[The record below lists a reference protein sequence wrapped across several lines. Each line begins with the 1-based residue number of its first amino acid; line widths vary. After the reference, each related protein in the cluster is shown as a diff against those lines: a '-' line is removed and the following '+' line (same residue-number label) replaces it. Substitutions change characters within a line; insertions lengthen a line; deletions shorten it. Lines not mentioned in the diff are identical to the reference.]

1 MKITSVRVMNLARIG
16 LDMQIQTVAVIG
28 AGTMVQSYKFALR
41 AAGKPIYSMHLKM
54 V

>member
-1 MKITSVRVMNLARIG
+1 MNLTRIG

-28 AGTMVQSYKFALR
+28 AGTMGGNSTSLRSERLENQSFR
-41 AAGKPIYSMHLKM
+41 C